1 MSPKRNKHRILAT
14 APLLCYNV
22 VMQLT
27 ARRANSIATLT
38 TSLAIALAVVFLAFV
53 VLTKF

>member
-1 MSPKRNKHRILAT
+1 
-14 APLLCYNV
+14 